1 MSEPTTYDV
10 IQDTRIKGVEDLVQT
25 SYQPFQGPEFSYP
38 VVHQPMDDEMWQY
51 VTLGMGSGLLDVGG
65 QPYWLRELSDVT
77 DTGKLTVSKTTG
89 TAQAILR
96 GFYHRLNQD
105 LTLNFPP
112 VSQKTIYQVVLEYN
126 PLRHK
131 EPGGP
136 IRVRVLT
143 TLDWSGGR
151 HYLPLWDVERDP
163 SSLLS
168 QAKVTQRRPKI
179 SPTIHVDRLEHR
191 PDPRTQLWGAQC
203 YVRYGDQM
211 GETFIASGESEETGG
226 PTKWTSLDNPPW
238 KPITL
243 TPAYTAAVPVQYRI
257 SRGYI
262 EMRGLVRRK
271 DSDFSTSGAS
281 TIGWIT
287 GVNLPD
293 VNVVLG
299 ANSGRTALLVT
310 AMGDSARDNLVV
322 HTPVAGT
329 RQVSLDNIRIPLT

>member
-1 MSEPTTYDV
+1 MSQPTAYDLT
-10 IQDTRIKGVEDLVQT
+10 QDVRIKGVEDLVQT
-25 SYQPFQGPEFSYP
+25 NYQPFQGQEFSYP

-51 VTLGMGSGLLDVGG
+51 VTLGVGSGLLDVGG
-65 QPYWLRELSDVT
+65 QPYWLRDLSDVT

-105 LTLNFPP
+105 MTLKYPP
-112 VSQKTIYQVVLEYN
+112 VSSKTVYHTVLEYD

-143 TLDWSGGR
+143 SLDWSGGK
-151 HYLPLWDVERDP
+151 HYLPLWDVERNP
-163 SSLLS
+163 SQLISK
-168 QAKVTQRRPKI
+168 AKVTQRRPKI
-179 SPTIHVDRLEHR
+179 APTTHVDRPEHL

-226 PTKWTSLDNPPW
+226 PTRWDSLDNPPW
-238 KPITL
+238 KNITL
-243 TPAYTAAVPVQYRI
+243 APAYTAAVPVQHRI
-257 SRGYI
+257 SRGCI
-262 EMRGLVRRK
+262 ELRGLVRRNNGY
-271 DSDFSTSGAS
+271 FSTSEPS
-281 TIGWIT
+281 TIGWIS

-293 VNVVLG
+293 VNISIG
-299 ANSGRTALLVT
+299 ANGGRNALLVT
-310 AMGDSARDNLVV
+310 DMGSSVRDNLVV
-322 HTPVAGT
+322 YTTDAST